1 MPTGYLI
8 TLMFV
13 ASGTALALWPMS
25 RPRLLGRW
33 SFPLITVINEL
44 PQVAFLLLLAST
56 LLAIGEDGLLDTAG
70 GWALAG
76 VAGLT
81 TLGLAVLL
89 RRGLAARGV
98 VATAMAEG
106 LGADWRDAL
115 VQAPASGLRP
125 GAWLRVLFVPYP
137 FRPRRVERIPNLS
150 YGDAGKRNRLD
161 VYRHRSH
168 PQGAPTLLYFHGGG
182 YFSGNKNREG
192 RVLLHRLAGRGWV
205 CVSATYRLRPAV
217 GFPDHLVD
225 AKKAIAWVRGHG
237 HEYGADPTNLVV
249 AGSSAGAHLTSLAA
263 LTPNDPVLQPGFNA
277 DTAVDAAI
285 CLYGYYGRYYGRG
298 GDERPPSTPLAYNA
312 SQAPPFFVAHGDCD
326 TYVPVEDARM
336 LVEHLRAASSEPV
349 IYAEL
354 PGGQHAFDQ
363 FHSARNEAVVDAI
376 EAFLE
381 SHRSQLSGEPSRALG
396 RPAAPH

>member
-8 TLMFV
+8 TLTSV
-13 ASGTALALWPMS
+13 AGCTALALWPMS
-25 RPRLLGRW
+25 RPRLLGKW
-33 SFPLITVINEL
+33 SFPLVTLVNEL
-44 PQVAFLLLLAST
+44 PHVAFLLLLAST
-56 LLAIGEDGLLDTAG
+56 LLAIGEDGLLDTAS

-81 TLGLAVLL
+81 TIGLAVLL

-106 LGADWRDAL
+106 LGAHWQVEATESSR
-115 VQAPASGLRP
+115 RP
-125 GAWLRVLFVPYP
+125 GAWLRVLLVPYP
-137 FRPRRVERIPNLS
+137 FRPRRVERLANLS
-150 YGDAGKRNRLD
+150 YGDTGKRNRLD
-161 VYRHRSH
+161 IYRHRSH
-168 PQGAPTLLYFHGGG
+168 PRGAPTLVYFHGGG

-192 RVLLHRLAGRGWV
+192 RVLLHRLAGHGWV
-205 CVSATYRLRPAV
+205 CISATYRLRPAV

-225 AKKAIAWVRGHG
+225 AKKAIAWVRGHAR
-237 HEYGADPTNLVV
+237 EYGADPTTLVV

-263 LTPNDPVLQPGFNA
+263 LTPNDPVLQPGFKDAN
-277 DTAVDAAI
+277 TMVDAAV

-298 GDERPPSTPLAYNA
+298 EDERLPSTPLAYDA

-326 TYVPVEDARM
+326 TYVPVEGARR

-363 FHSARNEAVVDAI
+363 FHSARNETVVDAI

-381 SHRSQLSGEPSRALG
+381 WHRSRLSGEPSRALD
-396 RPAAPH
+396 RRSAPH